1 MSIFTG
7 TGTALITPFNENGVD
22 FESLKNLLD
31 FQIKN
36 KTDAILVCGTTGEPA
51 TMTEAEKKSVI
62 EFSIKYIN
70 HRVPVIVGTGSNDTV
85 HAIEISKYAES
96 VGADALLVV
105 TPYYNKASQNGLYM
119 HFKAIAE
126 AVHTPIIM
134 YNVPSRTGVNMLPKT
149 VARLAELENI
159 VAIKEASGNVVQV
172 SEIIKLAGDK
182 IDVYSGDDSLT
193 LPIIAV
199 GGKGVISVASN
210 IIPLEMHDFTE
221 ACLNGDMKKAQEMH
235 IKYLDLMQ
243 GLFMDVNP
251 IPVKMAANMMG
262 MNAGVLRL
270 PLCEMESEKTEKLR
284 ELLKSYKLI

>member
-70 HRVPVIVGTGSNDTV
+70 HRVPIIVGTGSNDTA
-85 HAIEISKYAES
+85 HAIEMSKYAES

-126 AVHTPIIM
+126 SVHTPIIM

-159 VAIKEASGNVVQV
+159 VAIKEASGNVIQV

-221 ACLNGDMKKAQEMH
+221 ACLNGDMKKAKEMH

-284 ELLKSYKLI
+284 ELLKSYSLI

>member
-70 HRVPVIVGTGSNDTV
+70 HRVPVIVGTGSNDTA
-85 HAIEISKYAES
+85 HAIEMSKYAES

-134 YNVPSRTGVNMLPKT
+134 YNVPGRTGVNMLPKT

-159 VAIKEASGNVVQV
+159 AAIKEASGNVVQV

-199 GGKGVISVASN
+199 GGRGVISVASN

-221 ACLNGDMKKAQEMH
+221 ACLNGDMKKAKEMH
-235 IKYLDLMQ
+235 IKYLDIMQ

-284 ELLKSYKLI
+284 ELLSSYKLI